1 MTMPEGTDIL
11 NALVLMTNFVFV
23 PALAYGSQLA
33 LGALGVTL
41 VFGILRFANFAHGD
55 LMAFGTTITILFTW
69 AAAGARH
76 HVRRA
81 ADGLLALIPAIVVT
95 AIAAILIDKAVF
107 SFYRKRRAAP
117 VVFVIASVGV
127 MFMLSPS
134 CASSWAR
141 ATGASPTAS
150 ASSCGRSI
158 SRNGAASTRGW
169 RSRRRRRS
177 RWSSR

>member
-1 MTMPEGTDIL
+1 MPEGTDIL

-69 AAAGARH
+69 ALQANGITFGVLPTA
-76 HVRRA
+76 
-81 ADGLLALIPAIVVT
+81 LLALVPAIVVT

-107 SFYRKRRAAP
+107 SFYRKQKAAP
-117 VVFVIASVGV
+117 VVLVIASVGV
-127 MFMLSPS
+127 MFMLS
-134 CASSWAR
+134 AIVRFIMGTEDRALHRRRTLRGAR
-141 ATGASPTAS
+141 ARLQEMERPRRGAGDPDDA
-150 ASSCGRSI
+150 GDH
-158 SRNGAASTRGW
+158 
-169 RSRRRRRS
+169 RRRH
-177 RWSSR
+177 